1 MEGLEP
7 AAFDAVLAG
16 LRILVGLTFAAH
28 GWAKR
33 FSGGGLD
40 GTAGWFDSIGMKPGR
55 LHAQLASTTEMA
67 TGAMLALGLLTSFA
81 AAGMI
86 GVMVVAGWV
95 VHRSKGFF
103 IVSEGWEYTFII
115 GVIALAVAGLGPG
128 RWSIDWALGIAD
140 DLNGWVGLAI
150 AAVLGVGGGVAQLA
164 VFYRPEPSVPAG
176 S

>member
-86 GVMVVAGWV
+86 GVM
-95 VHRSKGFF
+95 
-103 IVSEGWEYTFII
+103 
-115 GVIALAVAGLGPG
+115 G
-128 RWSIDWALGIAD
+128 RTKPALGSVLPPCSRELCTTSARYAD
-140 DLNGWVGLAI
+140 SSGCSSPQPPVE
-150 AAVLGVGGGVAQLA
+150 
-164 VFYRPEPSVPAG
+164 R
-176 S
+176 